1 MRNPRDISMTARQ
14 HAYHGIPNEIVAAW
28 LIESI
33 YAAGRL
39 AQARRPAAI
48 TLPMGDYHEIP
59 AHIAADALE
68 RGRK

>member
-1 MRNPRDISMTARQ
+1 MTREQ

-33 YAAGRL
+33 YAADKL

-48 TLPMGDYHEIP
+48 TLPMASGKYVRTVKVDL
-59 AHIAADALE
+59 AAVTSLDGVALVAA
-68 RGRK
+68 

>member
-1 MRNPRDISMTARQ
+1 MSVRL

-33 YAAGRL
+33 YAADKL

-48 TLPMGDYHEIP
+48 TLPMSDYHEIP
-59 AHIAADALE
+59 PAHVVDAVQR
-68 RGRK
+68 RGK

>member
-1 MRNPRDISMTARQ
+1 MTREQ

-33 YAAGRL
+33 YAADKL

-59 AHIAADALE
+59 PAHVAAAAMKKDRL
-68 RGRK
+68 